1 MIFRSP
7 YPDVTIPDV
16 PLAAYVL
23 RHAERLANKP
33 ALIDAS
39 SGHTLTYGTLAEA
52 TRAVAAGLAARGFTK
67 GDVFGIN
74 APSSPEFVVA
84 LLAAA
89 SLGGI
94 VTTINPLAT
103 PDELARQLGDAGAT
117 FLLTTPEILDR
128 ARASIARTAVQQVF
142 VLGTA
147 NGAPPFAD
155 LFCGDGAVP
164 DVKIDPA
171 TDVVLLPYSSGTT
184 GLPKGVMLTHRNL
197 VGNLIQSDVPQCRDE
212 ADVVFSVA
220 PFFHIAGFWGMSLT
234 LATGAT
240 LVFSPRFELATFLRA
255 IQEHRVTRALGGPAD
270 PARAGERAD
279 RG

>member
-1 MIFRSP
+1 M
-7 YPDVTIPDV
+7 

-23 RHAERLANKP
+23 RHAERLADKP

-39 SGHTLTYGTLAEA
+39 TGQRLTYGALAEA

-67 GDVFGIN
+67 GDVLGIN

-128 ARASIARTAVQQVF
+128 SRLAIERTAVREVIT
-142 VLGTA
+142 LGTVV
-147 NGAPPFAD
+147 GVTPFASLARTRWD
-155 LFCGDGAVP
+155 AAGRPDRSRRGHRPAAV
-164 DVKIDPA
+164 
-171 TDVVLLPYSSGTT
+171 LQ
-184 GLPKGVMLTHRNL
+184 RNDRTAE
-197 VGNLIQSDVPQCRDE
+197 G
-212 ADVVFSVA
+212 
-220 PFFHIAGFWGMSLT
+220 
-234 LATGAT
+234 
-240 LVFSPRFELATFLRA
+240 RA
-255 IQEHRVTRALGGPAD
+255 C
-270 PARAGERAD
+270 
-279 RG
+279 